1 MLTGLQVV
9 CIVIYMSTTET
20 KGNEMNMTEKIASHY
35 LAELATG
42 TDSIAAAYA
51 TCNEYQAQA
60 LAAGWTSEQAT
71 TVYAL
76 ALETCIYVAKKV
88 A

>member
-1 MLTGLQVV
+1 
-9 CIVIYMSTTET
+9 MSTTET
-20 KGNEMNMTEKIASHY
+20 KGNEMNITEKMASHY

-60 LAAGWTSEQAT
+60 LAAGWTTEQAT